1 VNRIRRQGGFG
12 TALRAAVFVF
22 AALSA
27 GCTTLGPSTIP
38 RDRFDYAAAIADS
51 WKSQMLLNLV
61 KARYAEAPV
70 FLDIASA
77 INSYSIETG
86 GNVGVEFQTPL
97 ASNAN
102 TLGLGA
108 ATKYTDRP
116 TITYSPLI
124 GDKFSKSL
132 MTPIPPGALLGLM
145 QAGWNSEMLLRCC
158 VHSVNG
164 HRNFSQRGVIGHAP
178 DPEFVQLVAVLGRIQ
193 RAGGLGMRV
202 IRQKEASA
210 TVLFFTPRAAG
221 PSASDVAEA
230 GRLLGIA
237 VRPGTEFKV
246 TYGSVPGDDQ
256 EIAILTRSM
265 LETLLDMASY
275 IDVPPAHVSE
285 NRAAPGFADMAG
297 AAGGLKPLI
306 RVRSGVEKPADAF
319 VTIRYRDLWFWIEDR
334 DLPSK
339 GMFSFLMFL
348 FTLTE
353 SGGGS
358 VSPVLTVPAG

>member
-1 VNRIRRQGGFG
+1 M
-12 TALRAAVFVF
+12 
-22 AALSA
+22 
-27 GCTTLGPSTIP
+27 GPSTIP

-145 QAGWNSEMLLRCC
+145 QAVWNTEMLLRCC
-158 VHSVNG
+158 VHSING

-178 DPEFVQLVAVLGRIQ
+178 DPEFVRLVAVLGRIQ

-202 IRQKEASA
+202 LREKDASA
-210 TVLFFTPRAAG
+210 TVLFFPPKVAGPRAT
-221 PSASDVAEA
+221 DITEAE
-230 GRLLGIA
+230 RLLGIKVTA
-237 VRPGTEFKV
+237 GAEFKV
-246 TYGSVPGDDQ
+246 IYGTVSRNDQ

-275 IDVPPAHVSE
+275 IDVPAAHVAE
-285 NRAAPGFADMAG
+285 NRAAPGFADVGG
-297 AAGGLKPLI
+297 AASGLKPLI
-306 RVRSGVEKPADAF
+306 RVRSGAEKPNDAF
-319 VTIRYRDLWFWIEDR
+319 VAIRYRDLWFWIEDR